1 MSSSR
6 ELLERLVA
14 LKRDTDHV
22 AEHIKALCEGV
33 ESLHAH
39 LAEAE
44 QDRQA
49 LREPRESL
57 AQSRELDFIIM
68 EMIEEPSDPTFPD
81 NIRYF
86 PGCHPDGVA

>member
-1 MSSSR
+1 LSSSR

-14 LKRDTDHV
+14 LKRDTD
-22 AEHIKALCEGV
+22 
-33 ESLHAH
+33 
-39 LAEAE
+39 
-44 QDRQA
+44 QA